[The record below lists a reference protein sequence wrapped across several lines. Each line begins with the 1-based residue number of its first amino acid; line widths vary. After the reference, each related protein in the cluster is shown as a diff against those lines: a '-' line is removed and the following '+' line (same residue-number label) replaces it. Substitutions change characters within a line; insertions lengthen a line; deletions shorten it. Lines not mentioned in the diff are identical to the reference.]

1 MAGALVCAEDAG
13 MKRRNFLAASFA
25 ASALG
30 GAESAVKLIA
40 EEPKMATEYYELRL
54 IHLRRGPQ
62 VERMHGFLGEALIPG
77 LNRAGVGPVGVFEV
91 ALGPDSPTLYLLAP
105 FSSLDAWAET
115 DEKLSKNPAYLQAGA
130 AVINTPS
137 SDPAF
142 VRMESSLLE
151 AFEGM
156 PKLEAPAGAAGNR
169 PRLFELRTYESHSN
183 KAHAKK
189 IEMFNK
195 SEIAIFRRTGLQPVF
210 FGDTLIG
217 TRQPQLTYMLVF
229 ESEEARDRNWA
240 RFIADPDWKKLSTT
254 PGYTD
259 AETVSSITNVL
270 LRPTAYSQI

>member
-1 MAGALVCAEDAG
+1 
-13 MKRRNFLAASFA
+13 
-25 ASALG
+25 
-30 GAESAVKLIA
+30 
-40 EEPKMATEYYELRL
+40 MATEYYELRL

-62 VERMHGFLGEALIPG
+62 VERMHGFLREALIPG
-77 LNRAGVGPVGVFEV
+77 LNRAGVRPVGAFEV
-91 ALGPDSPTLYLLAP
+91 AVGPDSPTVYLLAP
-105 FSSLDAWAET
+105 FSSLDVWAAT
-115 DEKLSKNPAYLQAGA
+115 DDKLAKDEAYLQTGA

-151 AFEGM
+151 AFVGM
-156 PKLEAPAGAAGNR
+156 PKLEVPAGAADHR

-183 KAHAKK
+183 KAHYKK
-189 IEMFNK
+189 IEMFNTG
-195 SEIAIFRRTGLQPVF
+195 EIPIFRRTGLQPVF

-229 ESEEARDRNWA
+229 ENEEARDRNWA

-259 AETVSSITNVL
+259 PETVSSITNVL
-270 LRPTAYSQI
+270 LRPTPYSQI